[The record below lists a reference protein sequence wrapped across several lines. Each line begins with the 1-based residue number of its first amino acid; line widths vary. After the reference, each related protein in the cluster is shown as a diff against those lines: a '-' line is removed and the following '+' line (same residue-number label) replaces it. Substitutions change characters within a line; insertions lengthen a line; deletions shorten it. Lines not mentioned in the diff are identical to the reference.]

1 MPKRKK
7 PSLLMTKQQREQF
20 SELELEI
27 MKRLI
32 ELEPGESI
40 RKNLGL
46 DQAMY
51 DVLTLR
57 QAFVDEYEIQAR
69 SADARKIPKRMERLS
84 TEALDVV
91 RDVMRNAASPA
102 FRLQAAL
109 QILDRA
115 GHIKIEK
122 RIQINADAEAI
133 IKHMNQQG
141 PKAIEVESEELE
153 EAQLVELDPVQ
164 AAVEVT
170 VNATKDR

>member
-7 PSLLMTKQQREQF
+7 PTLAMTKHQKEKF
-20 SELELEI
+20 SDLELEI
-27 MKRLI
+27 MARLV
-32 ELEPGESI
+32 ELEPAESI

-46 DQAMY
+46 DQAKW
-51 DVLTLR
+51 DVLVLR
-57 QAFVDEYEIQAR
+57 QAFVDEYALQAGD
-69 SADARKIPKRMERLS
+69 ADKRKIPKRMERLS

-102 FRLQAAL
+102 YRLQAAL

-133 IKHMNQQG
+133 IKHLNQQG
-141 PKAIEVESEELE
+141 TKAIEVEAEELE
-153 EAQLVELDPVQ
+153 EAQLVELDPIQ

-170 VNATKDR
+170 VNAQN